1 MAFDFLKKTAS
12 GLFNKYSGNKDFIEA
27 VCAASAL
34 VAAADGT
41 ISDDEIETIVTT
53 IGNNPKLLAAY
64 SNSEIEE
71 QARKQLRK
79 ASSISGRVGLKR
91 ELEDVAGKDIEIR
104 EDVFAAALDVANADG
119 DIGQKERA
127 ALQNIASIL
136 RVNPGPLMNAA

>member
-53 IGNNPKLLAAY
+53 ISNNPKLSAAY

-104 EDVFAAALDVANADG
+104 EDVFAAALDVATADG